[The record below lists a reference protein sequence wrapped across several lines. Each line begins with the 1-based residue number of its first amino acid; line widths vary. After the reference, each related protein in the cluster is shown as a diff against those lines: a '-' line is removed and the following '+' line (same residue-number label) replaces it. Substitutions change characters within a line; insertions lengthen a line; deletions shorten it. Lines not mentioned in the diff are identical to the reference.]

1 MRAARAFTWKE
12 LVDRRHI
19 STMALHMQGPAPFTV
34 RVPACPG
41 EGRYFCYRS
50 AVERKIVPRHRPS
63 RKSFE
68 VSAALGL
75 QPAAHAHVG
84 GQVRVRARDCWGKPM
99 RPTRTF
105 FGISRLAG

>member
-1 MRAARAFTWKE
+1 
-12 LVDRRHI
+12 VDRGSI
-19 STMALHMQGPAPFTV
+19 STTASHHAGTRTVHSAGPD
-34 RVPACPG
+34 ACPG

-99 RPTRTF
+99 RPTRTL